1 MVAHLFLWADIAVS
15 ALLFLVLL
23 IIHVFP
29 INSIDFMYE
38 QIIFSYPATTKKQ
51 PENKLLFLNSE
62 II

>member
-23 IIHVFP
+23 IIHVFS

-38 QIIFSYPATTKKQ
+38 QIF
-51 PENKLLFLNSE
+51 
-62 II
+62 